1 MSFTKEV
8 KEEISKVKEDNCCKL
23 AEISAL
29 LDLGSSIY
37 LSSDGMHLEFQTT
50 NLNVARRFVEL
61 LKGLYEVELEI
72 ISKRREKLDKAT
84 MYIVRV
90 VEGANM
96 VIYENNLLDYSSSDH
111 DEIIQKECCKK
122 AYLRGAFLVSGS
134 VNDPSGSYHLELSC
148 QASDEIL
155 YIQRL
160 MNEFNLNAKI
170 TKRRNNLICYIKEV
184 ERITD
189 FLCLIGAQDS
199 FFKFQEIRIKR
210 DLNSNIN
217 RVINCEVANLAKTM
231 IFVKEQMNDIS
242 LIESIIPSDKIDEKL
257 KEIIDLRKENP
268 ESSMN
273 DLVQIMA
280 SRGKKITKSGINHRF
295 RKIHELACSLRD
307 GK

>member
-1 MSFTKEV
+1 
-8 KEEISKVKEDNCCKL
+8 
-23 AEISAL
+23 
-29 LDLGSSIY
+29 
-37 LSSDGMHLEFQTT
+37 
-50 NLNVARRFVEL
+50 
-61 LKGLYEVELEI
+61 
-72 ISKRREKLDKAT
+72 